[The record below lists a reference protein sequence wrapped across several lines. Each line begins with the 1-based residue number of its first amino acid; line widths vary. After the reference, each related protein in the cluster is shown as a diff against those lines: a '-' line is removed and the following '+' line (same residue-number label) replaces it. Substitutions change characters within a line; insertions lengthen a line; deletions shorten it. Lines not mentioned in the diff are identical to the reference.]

1 MKRLAFSNDDMSI
14 SESSSRNMFI
24 AASLIALV
32 RTYFC
37 RFLVF
42 SEMPKLTIQGRW
54 SDNWLSIMEDE
65 MDTCFLCGV
74 LQNTWSIRLHE
85 CLANLV
91 GNVIFGKK
99 LLVHIK
105 SKNSPNFSRSEICNR
120 FILKSPT
127 IAAYVFSL
135 WSISIIGE
143 SYDMNCC
150 ILMLL
155 LLSRGGRYMLPI
167 VNVRQ
172 RLPPFMSMN
181 RPSQILEPL

>member
-14 SESSSRNMFI
+14 LESSSRNMFI
-24 AASLIALV
+24 AAPLIALV

-37 RFLVF
+37 LFVVF

-54 SDNWLSIMEDE
+54 SDNWLRSMGDE
-65 MDTCFLCGV
+65 MDTCCFFMWSF
-74 LQNTWSIRLHE
+74 QNTSSTRLHE

-91 GNVIFGKK
+91 GNDIFGKK

-135 WSISIIGE
+135 LKYLYYRRKLWYELLYIAVIIIIIAWGSIYVADCKCAIMVATI
-143 SYDMNCC
+143 YA
-150 ILMLL
+150 
-155 LLSRGGRYMLPI
+155 
-167 VNVRQ
+167 NV
-172 RLPPFMSMN
+172 
-181 RPSQILEPL
+181 

>member
-37 RFLVF
+37 PFLVF
-42 SEMPKLTIQGRW
+42 SEMPKLTIQDRW
-54 SDNWLSIMEDE
+54 FDNGLSIFEDE
-65 MDTCFLCGV
+65 MDTCGV

-85 CLANLV
+85 CLAKLV

-99 LLVHIK
+99 LLMHIK

-135 WSISIIGE
+135 WSISIIGK
-143 SYDMNCC
+143 SSDMNCC
-150 ILMLL
+150 MLMLL
-155 LLSRGGRYMLPI
+155 LLLRGGRYMLPI
-167 VNVRQ
+167 VNVRE
-172 RLPPFMSMN
+172 R
-181 RPSQILEPL
+181 

>member
-24 AASLIALV
+24 AASLMALV

-37 RFLVF
+37 RILVF
-42 SEMPKLTIQGRW
+42 SEMPKLTIHGRW
-54 SDNWLSIMEDE
+54 SDNWLSIMEDV
-65 MDTCFLCGV
+65 MDTCFFLCEV

-91 GNVIFGKK
+91 GNVILGKK

-105 SKNSPNFSRSEICNR
+105 SKNSPNFSRS
-120 FILKSPT
+120 
-127 IAAYVFSL
+127 AAYVFSL

-143 SYDMNCC
+143 ISDMNYC

-155 LLSRGGRYMLPI
+155 LLSRGGRYM
-167 VNVRQ
+167 
-172 RLPPFMSMN
+172 
-181 RPSQILEPL
+181 

>member
-1 MKRLAFSNDDMSI
+1 MSI
-14 SESSSRNMFI
+14 SESSSRNMLI

-99 LLVHIK
+99 LLVQGANMEPTWGWQDPGGPNVGHMNLAIWDSIHIA
-105 SKNSPNFSRSEICNR
+105 SVASLQCSGMYFSQEVYVLNKVGKACRYIC
-120 FILKSPT
+120 I
-127 IAAYVFSL
+127 
-135 WSISIIGE
+135 
-143 SYDMNCC
+143 
-150 ILMLL
+150 
-155 LLSRGGRYMLPI
+155 
-167 VNVRQ
+167 
-172 RLPPFMSMN
+172 
-181 RPSQILEPL
+181 